1 MAAGASSDPPLGSRE
16 ALRDRVKAL
25 YAERETL
32 ESEMASISER
42 LSAPGA
48 PGLRGALVD
57 REGFPI
63 PGVDLYAVRA
73 DRGRYATLRNDHVA
87 LTAEVERAIA
97 DLHASA
103 PSSSGRHADASAP
116 AASAPA
122 ASPAASAPAAPSRPP
137 VVAAPPPGS
146 SPGIPF
152 AIIDD
157 VTPGSPAHDAG
168 LAVGDR
174 VVAFGGVTA
183 ERNPSSDPDPLP
195 AVAARL
201 AACENVP
208 VPALVIRRGARV
220 EVQVTP
226 RRWGGRGLLGCHMR
240 PV

>member
-122 ASPAASAPAAPSRPP
+122 APSRPP
-137 VVAAPPPGS
+137 VVVAAPPPGS

-183 ERNPSSDPDPLP
+183 ERNPSSDPLP

>member
-122 ASPAASAPAAPSRPP
+122 ASAPAAPSRPP
-137 VVAAPPPGS
+137 VVAAPSPGS

-183 ERNPSSDPDPLP
+183 ERNPSSDPLP

>member
-116 AASAPA
+116 AA
-122 ASPAASAPAAPSRPP
+122 RTH
-137 VVAAPPPGS
+137 
-146 SPGIPF
+146 F
-152 AIIDD
+152 A
-157 VTPGSPAHDAG
+157 
-168 LAVGDR
+168 R
-174 VVAFGGVTA
+174 
-183 ERNPSSDPDPLP
+183 
-195 AVAARL
+195 
-201 AACENVP
+201 
-208 VPALVIRRGARV
+208 
-220 EVQVTP
+220 
-226 RRWGGRGLLGCHMR
+226 
-240 PV
+240 

>member
-87 LTAEVERAIA
+87 RTAEVERAIA

-122 ASPAASAPAAPSRPP
+122 ASAPAAPSRPP
-137 VVAAPPPGS
+137 VVAAPSPGS

-183 ERNPSSDPDPLP
+183 ERNPSSDPLP

>member
-122 ASPAASAPAAPSRPP
+122 APSRPP
-137 VVAAPPPGS
+137 VVVAAPPPGS

-183 ERNPSSDPDPLP
+183 ERNPSSDPLP

-208 VPALVIRRGARV
+208 VPALVIRRGAGV

>member
-122 ASPAASAPAAPSRPP
+122 APSRPP

-183 ERNPSSDPDPLP
+183 ERNPSSDPLP

>member
-122 ASPAASAPAAPSRPP
+122 APSRPP

-157 VTPGSPAHDAG
+157 VTPGSPAHDSG

-183 ERNPSSDPDPLP
+183 ERNPSSDPLP

>member
-122 ASPAASAPAAPSRPP
+122 APEPAAPSRPP
-137 VVAAPPPGS
+137 VVVAAPPPGS

-174 VVAFGGVTA
+174 VLAFGGVTA
-183 ERNPSSDPDPLP
+183 ERNPSSDPLP

>member
-116 AASAPA
+116 AAP
-122 ASPAASAPAAPSRPP
+122 APAAPSRPP
-137 VVAAPPPGS
+137 VVVAAPPPGS

-183 ERNPSSDPDPLP
+183 ERNPSSDPLP

>member
-122 ASPAASAPAAPSRPP
+122 APEPAAPSRPP
-137 VVAAPPPGS
+137 VVVAAPPPGS

-168 LAVGDR
+168 LVVGDR
-174 VVAFGGVTA
+174 VLAFGGVTA
-183 ERNPSSDPDPLP
+183 ERNPSSDPLP

>member
-122 ASPAASAPAAPSRPP
+122 ASAPAAPSRPP

-183 ERNPSSDPDPLP
+183 ERNPSSDPLP

>member
-87 LTAEVERAIA
+87 RTAEVERAIA

-122 ASPAASAPAAPSRPP
+122 ASAPAAPSRPP
-137 VVAAPPPGS
+137 VVAAPSPGS

-174 VVAFGGVTA
+174 VLAFGGVTA
-183 ERNPSSDPDPLP
+183 ERNPSSDPLP

>member
-103 PSSSGRHADASAP
+103 PSSSGRRADASAP

-122 ASPAASAPAAPSRPP
+122 ASAPAAPCVPP
-137 VVAAPPPGS
+137 SSSPPSPPGS

-183 ERNPSSDPDPLP
+183 ERNPSSDPLP